1 MKLKKILVTTSGNP
15 TDEEVVK
22 MACEMAK
29 KSKASVHVVHVIEVN
44 RSLPL
49 DAIVEPDISRAEAI
63 LTRAEDIATE
73 NDYEIETDLIQSREA
88 GNAIVDEARERKV
101 DLIIMGITY
110 KKRFGSFHLGR
121 AIPYVLEEAPCRVLL
136 LREKI
141 S

>member
-49 DAIVEPDISRAEAI
+49 DAIVEPDIARAEAI

-101 DLIIMGITY
+101 DLIIMGITAL
-110 KKRFGSFHLGR
+110 SLP
-121 AIPYVLEEAPCRVLL
+121 IL
-136 LREKI
+136 
-141 S
+141 